1 MQRVGVPVCRSDII
15 KKASTVA
22 KRMGCRPLGRGWYQR
37 FMKRHPHLA
46 PRTAQLVSRARDNV
60 NVEGLRSL
68 FFTMTQLVIK
78 HKVVAAQVYN
88 MDETSFES
96 KTSTRRVV
104 GLRGSSNVWTQTPRL
119 NFHLTIIVAACADGT
134 VTPPCFVLPG
144 KSVQRD
150 ILADCATPDAAVTCA
165 PKGFVN
171 QYVFN
176 NWLKHFARSVP
187 SSTPRPLVLV
197 CDGCSSHFTD
207 GTYEIARDNHI
218 LIVCLPANA
227 THLVQP
233 LDVAV
238 FKPYKTRIREL
249 VHDRMI
255 NTNAFSLSK
264 RVAINIAASAFVDT
278 IGKKRTNIISGFRS
292 TGLFPPSLPLMY
304 ARLAKF
310 DKNAT
315 EDLKMETWLK
325 CKEEIRSEVLVL
337 PTTKE
342 KIPGRKTVDTKF
354 CLFTREALETIKQAK
369 RKVAKK
375 TSSATDDLS
384 LPFVE
389 EVIV

>member
-1 MQRVGVPVCRSDII
+1 
-15 KKASTVA
+15 
-22 KRMGCRPLGRGWYQR
+22 
-37 FMKRHPHLA
+37 
-46 PRTAQLVSRARDNV
+46 
-60 NVEGLRSL
+60 
-68 FFTMTQLVIK
+68 
-78 HKVVAAQVYN
+78 
-88 MDETSFES
+88 
-96 KTSTRRVV
+96 
-104 GLRGSSNVWTQTPRL
+104 
-119 NFHLTIIVAACADGT
+119 
-134 VTPPCFVLPG
+134 
-144 KSVQRD
+144 
-150 ILADCATPDAAVTCA
+150 
-165 PKGFVN
+165 
-171 QYVFN
+171 
-176 NWLKHFARSVP
+176 
-187 SSTPRPLVLV
+187 
-197 CDGCSSHFTD
+197 
-207 GTYEIARDNHI
+207 
-218 LIVCLPANA
+218 
-227 THLVQP
+227 
-233 LDVAV
+233 
-238 FKPYKTRIREL
+238 
-249 VHDRMI
+249 
-255 NTNAFSLSK
+255 
-264 RVAINIAASAFVDT
+264 FVDT